1 MEGVLWTMKT
11 DFIPEE
17 LLWRLMDC
25 MTPVNSAVLMLMV
38 FTGMRVG
45 DATKQRLTDWSDLLN
60 GRASSI
66 RYKESKTGKER
77 VISVPAAVAQKLK
90 ELPRG
95 ESPWLFPG
103 RNPEQ
108 PRTRQ
113 AVYKDLNRVAKLY
126 RVNGQKLR
134 QRIGTHT
141 ARKVY
146 AVKLYHEAER
156 QGLYEPLEVVRVDLN
171 HSSREVAFLYGL
183 ADVISSR
190 KWQLGKIPS

>member
-1 MEGVLWTMKT
+1 MKT
-11 DFIPEE
+11 DYIPEE
-17 LLWRLMDC
+17 ILWRLMDC

-45 DATKQRLTDWSDLLN
+45 DATHQRLTDWLDVLN
-60 GRASSI
+60 GKASSI

-77 VISVPAAVAQKLK
+77 VIRVPSDVAAKLK

-103 RNPEQ
+103 RYPEH

-126 RVNGQKLR
+126 RVNGKKIR

-146 AVKLYHEAER
+146 AVQWYHAADE
-156 QGLYEPLEVVRVDLN
+156 QGLYDPLEYVRVDLN

>member
-1 MEGVLWTMKT
+1 MKT
-11 DFIPEE
+11 DYIPEE
-17 LLWRLMDC
+17 ILWRLMDC

-45 DATKQRLTDWSDLLN
+45 DATHQRLTDWLDVLN
-60 GRASSI
+60 GKASSI

-77 VISVPAAVAQKLK
+77 VIRVPSDVAAKLK

-95 ESPWLFPG
+95 KSPWLFPG
-103 RNPEQ
+103 RYPEQ

-113 AVYKDLNRVAKLY
+113 AVYKDLNRVARLY
-126 RVNGQKLR
+126 RVNGKKIR

-146 AVKLYHEAER
+146 AVKLYHAADE
-156 QGLYEPLEVVRVDLN
+156 QGLYDPLEYVRVDLN